1 MVALLTLVLTQD
13 SIMILFV
20 LKAILSTLKK
30 YILLICS
37 KKQLFYNF
45 VSLS

>member
-30 YILLICS
+30 VYFADMQQEAAVLQFC
-37 KKQLFYNF
+37 
-45 VSLS
+45 